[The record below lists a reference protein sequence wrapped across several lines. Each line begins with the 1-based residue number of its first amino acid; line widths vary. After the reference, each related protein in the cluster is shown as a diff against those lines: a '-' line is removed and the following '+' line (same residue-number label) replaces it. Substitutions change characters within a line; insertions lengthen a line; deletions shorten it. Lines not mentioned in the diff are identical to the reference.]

1 MSYLV
6 YVEYNAEN
14 HQFFLWYREYVR
26 RFEALPEKEKVL
38 SPEWFQTAPKSQT
51 CQREQKGKG
60 KQEGQNGSCATM
72 MEIGYNIKDGA
83 LFGDEQDVSLGSHVS
98 VDMKNEKAVAPSIL
112 ETIINLS
119 ASPQTVLKWQ
129 PCV

>member
-1 MSYLV
+1 MWNTMQKIISSFYGT
-6 YVEYNAEN
+6 ESTSAASR
-14 HQFFLWYREYVR
+14 HCQRRRRFFLRNDSRQHRSPRLVKGNR
-26 RFEALPEKEKVL
+26 KEKENKKARMEAV
-38 SPEWFQTAPKSQT
+38 
-51 CQREQKGKG
+51 
-60 KQEGQNGSCATM
+60 ATM

-98 VDMKNEKAVAPSIL
+98 ADMKNEKAVAPSIP